1 MWMVWCTDAVESRS
15 ALERS
20 GPPLP
25 ATRSISV
32 HHAACKK
39 GSLSLHTEHAGKTGQ
54 QNLVCG
60 PNPAYC
66 VSVGLSAKTVFT
78 FLNRWREKKK
88 KKMRYIF
95 SIQNVLKC
103 FLRRKMC
110 LCRNNS
116 SFRTYNLTWNF
127 SLGIKVLAR
136 LVFKFHK
143 SLR

>member
-1 MWMVWCTDAVESRS
+1 MVWCTDAVESRS

-78 FLNRWREKKK
+78 FLNRWWEKKK
-88 KKMRYIF
+88 KNEIHLQYTECSKMLF
-95 SIQNVLKC
+95 KKKNVLMQK
-103 FLRRKMC
+103 
-110 LCRNNS
+110 
-116 SFRTYNLTWNF
+116 
-127 SLGIKVLAR
+127 
-136 LVFKFHK
+136 
-143 SLR
+143 